1 MSETVQSNGAGRG
14 ARLPRTAR
22 RAQLLAAAQDVF
34 AANGYHAA
42 GMDEIAERAGV
53 SKPVLYQ
60 HFPGKLE
67 LYMALLDKHVDE
79 LVRRVTEA
87 MDSTTDNKVRVR
99 NAVGAY
105 FDFVDGESQAFRL
118 VFESDLRGEP
128 LVQDAIERATS
139 ASVDAITATITAD
152 AGLDETR
159 ARLLAVGLVGVS
171 QVAARAWLADNR
183 ALAKEE
189 AITLISTLAWR
200 GIGGGFPLHPHD

>member
-1 MSETVQSNGAGRG
+1 MSETVQSNGVGRG

-79 LVRRVTEA
+79 LVRRVSEA
-87 MDSTTDNKVRVR
+87 MDATTDNKARVR

-139 ASVDAITATITAD
+139 ASVDAIAATITAD
-152 AGLDETR
+152 ASLDSSR
-159 ARLLAVGLVGVS
+159 ARLLAVGLVGAS

-183 ALAKEE
+183 ALPKEE
-189 AITLISTLAWR
+189 AINLISNLAWR
-200 GIGGGFPLHPHD
+200 GIGGGFPFHPHD